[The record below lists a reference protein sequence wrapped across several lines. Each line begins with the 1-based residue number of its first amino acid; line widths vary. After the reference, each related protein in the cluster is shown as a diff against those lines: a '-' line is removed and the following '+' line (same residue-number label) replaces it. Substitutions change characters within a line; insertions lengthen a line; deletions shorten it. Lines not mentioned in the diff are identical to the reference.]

1 MSGGKQASTQPYG
14 WEMAFAICPPEDSPL
29 LGGTRAEPGK
39 EPPEVADEQAQVTRR
54 YDRMAWLY
62 DVYDAPMEWMGTSK
76 RRHRLVSAAS
86 GRVLEVGIGTG
97 KNLAHYSPEVDLT
110 GLDVSTEML
119 SRARRRADRIE
130 RAVALERGDVTS
142 LAYRD
147 DSFDTTVATS
157 VFCSVAD
164 PVAGLAELG
173 RVTKPD
179 GRILLLEHVRP
190 RNPILGWLADLATAF
205 TRRVFGFRANRR
217 TEDNLAAAGL
227 DIVDVRRE
235 GIWREVIARPPA
247 PDADHKA
254 AVRDEAAR

>member
-1 MSGGKQASTQPYG
+1 MSPGKHSGASG
-14 WEMAFAICPPEDSPL
+14 WEMAFAVCPSEDSPL
-29 LGGTRAEPGK
+29 LGGTSAEPDTE
-39 EPPEVADEQAQVTRR
+39 EPPAADEQARVTRR

-62 DVYDAPMEWMGTSK
+62 DIYDAPMEWMGTRK
-76 RRHRLVSAAS
+76 RRHRVVSAAS
-86 GRVLEVGIGTG
+86 GRALEVGIGTG
-97 KNLAHYSPEVDLT
+97 KNLPHYPAEVDLI
-110 GLDVSTEML
+110 GLDVSTAML
-119 SRARRRADRIE
+119 GRARRRADRLE

-142 LAYRD
+142 LAYRE
-147 DSFDTTVATS
+147 DSFETTVATS

-190 RNPILGWLADLATAF
+190 HNRILGWMADAATVF

-217 TEDNLAAAGL
+217 TEENLAAAGL
-227 DIVDVRRE
+227 EILDIRRE

-247 PDADHKA
+247 PDTNTD
-254 AVRDEAAR
+254 RSSR